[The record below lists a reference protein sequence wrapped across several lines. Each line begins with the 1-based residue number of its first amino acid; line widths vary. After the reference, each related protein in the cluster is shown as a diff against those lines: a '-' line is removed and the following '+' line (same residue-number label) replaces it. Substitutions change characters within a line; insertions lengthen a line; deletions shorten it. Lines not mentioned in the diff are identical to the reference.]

1 MQVKIIIG
9 TVAFMLTMIL
19 LGFYSLLEPARLE
32 NFTNARLGRQT
43 EKGAEIFKNNCSTC
57 HGQDGRAQDCVD
69 AAGEPIACKGLPLN
83 YAPLICGEKS
93 DRMNARGW
101 AGTKEAFIQNTIA
114 GGRAGGVMI
123 AWSQDFGGPL
133 QENEVVAATKYVL
146 NFENDE
152 LCSFIATSFPWPENY
167 ADLPTITADMVE
179 AGTEPFEPESFPVVL
194 PGDVARGETL
204 YKETYPC
211 TSCHGIPEDATTS
224 GGSGPWHGDYAE
236 RVGEIV
242 GQTDIDGT
250 YTYNTVE
257 DYTYRSILYPG
268 EYIVDGYTNAM
279 TVFSEDHN
287 MNSNPQ
293 HLADLIAYLLAPK

>member
-32 NFTNARLGRQT
+32 NFTNARLGRQI
-43 EKGAEIFKNNCSTC
+43 EKGAEIYKNNCSTC
-57 HGQDGRAQDCVD
+57 HGKDGRAQDCVN
-69 AAGEPIACKGLPLN
+69 AAGEAISCQGLPLN
-83 YAPLICGEKS
+83 YAPLICGDRS

-114 GGRAGGVMI
+114 GGRAGGIMI
-123 AWSQDFGGPL
+123 AWSQEYGGPL

-146 NFENDE
+146 NFENEE

-167 ADLPTITADMVE
+167 ADLPTVVVE
-179 AGTEPFEPESFPVVL
+179 DVVAGTEPFQPEIFPVEL
-194 PGDVARGETL
+194 PGDVARGEAL

-211 TSCHGIPEDATTS
+211 TSCHGVPEDASTS
-224 GGSGPWHGDYAE
+224 GGSGPWHGDYATVVE
-236 RVGEIV
+236 SRLGITADNGYVYE
-242 GQTDIDGT
+242 
-250 YTYNTVE
+250 TVE
-257 DYTYRSILYPG
+257 DYTYRAILYPG
-268 EYIVDGYTNAM
+268 EYLVDGYANAM
-279 TVFSEDHN
+279 TVFAEDHT

-293 HLADLIAYLLAPK
+293 HVADLVAYLLAPR